1 MDVFVIEKWD
11 ENDPMDTCV
20 DRVFLK
26 EENAKKYVE
35 CEQENE
41 KALRQMCIED
51 TGEDICAHY
60 VFRIVR
66 KPIQELI

>member
-1 MDVFVIEKWD
+1 MEVFVIEKWD
-11 ENDPMDTCV
+11 EDDASDAGI

-26 EENAKKYVE
+26 EENAKKYVAE
-35 CEQENE
+35 EQRNIEAQRE
-41 KALRQMCIED
+41 LCIED
-51 TGEDICAHY
+51 TGEDLVAHY